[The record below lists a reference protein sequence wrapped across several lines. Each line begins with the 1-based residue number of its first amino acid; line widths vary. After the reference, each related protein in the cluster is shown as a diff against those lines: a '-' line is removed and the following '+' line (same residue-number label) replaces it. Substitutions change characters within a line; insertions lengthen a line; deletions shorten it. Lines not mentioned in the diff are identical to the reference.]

1 MTHGQASDLPHGAA
15 NRNMPTIPAATLTQW
30 IADIFQVSAVPNE
43 AAQVVAEH
51 LVDAEACGVPSH
63 GVIRVPQYLQAI
75 EQKRVIPEARLTVV
89 RENVATAVLDGGH
102 GFGQVMA
109 RAAMDVAIERAN
121 RAGVGVV
128 TLTNCGHTG
137 RLGSYTEQA
146 TRSGMAGLV
155 MSNTGGNGQW
165 VAPFGGLA
173 GRLATNPIS
182 IGVPSGAADPLLM
195 DYATSIA
202 PEGKV
207 RTMKTAGR
215 SLPAG
220 WIIDHQG
227 RPSTNPAD
235 LYGPPRGALLPIGG
249 HKGFG
254 LSMLIDA
261 LAGGL
266 SGAGCC
272 VAADRPLDG
281 KTDGVFLLAIRV
293 EDFCPLAEFRDAVSR
308 LIAHVK
314 SSPPAAG
321 TSEVVV
327 PGELEFRHRAQRLQ
341 TGIPIQ
347 DATWDLLQ
355 AAAAVT
361 GVANPFV

>member
-1 MTHGQASDLPHGAA
+1 
-15 NRNMPTIPAATLTQW
+15 MPTISSNVLTKW
-30 IADIFQVSAVPNE
+30 IAGIFQASAVPQDV
-43 AAQVVAEH
+43 AQVVAEH

-63 GVIRVPQYLQAI
+63 GVMRVPQYIQAI
-75 EQKRVIPEARLTVV
+75 EHRRVIPDARLIVV

-109 RAAMDVAIERAN
+109 SSAMDTAVARAQQT
-121 RAGVGVV
+121 GVGAV
-128 TLTNCGHTG
+128 TLKNCGHTG

-146 TRSGMAGLV
+146 TRSGMAGLM

-182 IGVPSGAADPLLM
+182 IAVPAQTGTPLLM
-195 DYATSIA
+195 DFATSVA

-207 RTMKTAGR
+207 RTMQNSGQ

-220 WIIDHQG
+220 WIVDSQG
-227 RPSTNPAD
+227 RPSTDPAD
-235 LYGPPRGALLPIGG
+235 LYGPPRGALLPFGG

-272 VAADRPLDG
+272 TAVDQPLEG
-281 KTDGVFLLAIRV
+281 QTDGALLIALRV
-293 EDFCPLAEFRDAVSR
+293 EDFCPLDDFRAAVMR

-321 TSEVVV
+321 TAEVVV
-327 PGELEFRHRAQRLQ
+327 PGEREFHTRAERLR
-341 TGIPIQ
+341 TGIPID
-347 DATWDLLQ
+347 DATWDLIRDC
-355 AAAAVT
+355 AS
-361 GVANPFV
+361 GVGIDLLATMRLGD